1 MTEYLTEQENFWA
14 GIFGTEYIKRN
25 DSKELLASN
34 LSFFSRTLSKAGA
47 LKSCVEF
54 GANIGMNL
62 RAIQLLYPNIE
73 LSGVEINKDAARE
86 LSNFI
91 GDSAVFNGSILDY
104 PIETQSDLV
113 LVKGVL
119 IHINPDKL
127 ESTYKKIYEAA
138 KHNILICEYYNPS
151 PVSIP
156 YRGHSNR
163 LFKRDFS
170 GEMLDMFTNLELI
183 DYGFVYHRDL
193 AFPQDDINWFLM
205 KKRDKNA

>member
-14 GIFGTEYIKRN
+14 GAFGTEYIKRN

-34 LSFFSRTLSKAGA
+34 LSFFSRALSRVGA
-47 LKSCVEF
+47 LKSCIEF

-73 LSGVEINKDAARE
+73 LSGVEINKDAAKE
-86 LSNFI
+86 LSNFL
-91 GDSAVFNGSILDY
+91 GDAAVFNGSILNY

-127 ESTYKKIYEAA
+127 KSTYRKIHEAA
-138 KHNILICEYYNPS
+138 RHNILICEYYNPS
-151 PVSIP
+151 PVAIP
-156 YRGHSNR
+156 YRGHRDR
-163 LFKRDFS
+163 LFKRDFC
-170 GEMLDMFTNLELI
+170 GEMLDIFTDLELI